1 MTEAHDIGVDLRFDL
16 ADRMRKSLRIA
27 DLGVAE
33 IAEYLGVSRNTVS
46 TWINGRITPSIQ
58 TQRLWAIRT
67 GVPFGWLQTGEDP
80 SLGGPDGGDEVRHQG
95 LEPRTRWFEH
105 SSRNV
110 MVVDSVEWTV
120 IDESFEPTAA

>member
-27 DLGVAE
+27 DVGVAE

-67 GVPFGWLQTGEDP
+67 GVPFTWLQTGQDP
-80 SLGGPDGGDEVRHQG
+80 SVGGPDGGTDVRHQG
-95 LEPRTRWFEH
+95 LEPRTR
-105 SSRNV
+105 
-110 MVVDSVEWTV
+110 
-120 IDESFEPTAA
+120 